1 VSHKHRQFL
10 LAELLS
16 TGLKVVEQLGLSM
29 PADFSTDSAIRA
41 QLWHLRKGI
50 IPAVGGTRPQ
60 GTNALLEDIVV
71 PVPALART
79 CMELIRL
86 FDKYN
91 YRNCMIFGHAKDG
104 NVHFM
109 LTEDFSNTGALD
121 RFSAFTEAWTVMLL

>member
-1 VSHKHRQFL
+1 
-10 LAELLS
+10 
-16 TGLKVVEQLGLSM
+16 M

-50 IPAVGGTRPQ
+50 IPAVGETRPQ

-91 YRNCMIFGHAKDG
+91 YCNCMIFGHAKDG
-104 NVHFM
+104 NVSP
-109 LTEDFSNTGALD
+109 TT
-121 RFSAFTEAWTVMLL
+121 SAIPGPWTASVPSPRRGL